1 MRTEMRQRYD
11 LVKAALD
18 KAAEELASGKQ
29 GILGL
34 HNHQEA
40 EKEAGKLVFDMV
52 LKEEGNG
59 QELRQLVSHG
69 VLLHTIIASFDHQSA
84 IMSRVNQDKSR
95 AKMRDKVKLL
105 FSWLDQ
111 NINKYPK
118 RLEDC
123 AEDAVEQ
130 IAGLDM
136 TPGTVKKHIT
146 AYRKQKRLVAST
158 SEHKSKKKTKV
169 AS

>member
-1 MRTEMRQRYD
+1 MRTGMRQRYD

-34 HNHQEA
+34 HNLQEA

-52 LKEEGNG
+52 LKDEGNG

-69 VLLHTIIASFDHQSA
+69 VLIHTIISSFDHQSA
-84 IMSRVNQDKSR
+84 IMSRVNQEKSR
-95 AKMRDKVKLL
+95 AGMRNRIKLL
-105 FSWLDQ
+105 NDWLDQ
-111 NINKYPK
+111 NISKYHK

-123 AEDAVEQ
+123 AEDAVQQ
-130 IAGLDM
+130 IAGLGM
-136 TPGTVKKHIT
+136 TAGTVKKHIT
-146 AYRKQKRLVAST
+146 AYRKEKGLAASK
-158 SEHKSKKKTKV
+158 SENKSKKNE
-169 AS
+169 SS